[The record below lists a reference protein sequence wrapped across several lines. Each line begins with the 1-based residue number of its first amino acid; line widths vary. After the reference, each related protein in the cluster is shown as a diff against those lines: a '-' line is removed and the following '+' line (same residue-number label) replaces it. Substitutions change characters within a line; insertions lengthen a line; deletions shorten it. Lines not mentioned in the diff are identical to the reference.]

1 MQKLNKLE
9 AIPLHE
15 IANQTDPKLLEVW
28 VAEQQLVLKEEW
40 LWPQILAHYNR
51 WNLILDDGGMVDI
64 PKTLRIN
71 ICSDWELGLWRLV
84 NRVNRSH
91 LVKRQSHPS
100 SVNWSSLAPT
110 ILLAQRRDRGVPYQS
125 WPLEG
130 LDRVIPKELYECLL
144 WASHNPD
151 WSSLGSQELIEIR
164 QQGLLYK
171 TGQKQGQYKSALTT
185 WQLTGLP
192 TIWREIPRLAVTM
205 LTQIWVCHPQ
215 LRTQYLILD
224 PWQWDHMPQPLL
236 PDEIFSVVATEGPKH
251 VKVADMPWD
260 D

>member
-1 MQKLNKLE
+1 MPKLNTIE
-9 AIPLHE
+9 HIPFHE
-15 IANQTDPKLLEVW
+15 IANQTDPKLLEIW
-28 VAEQQLVLKEEW
+28 VAEQQLQSKEDW
-40 LWPQILAHYNR
+40 LWPQIVAHYTR
-51 WNLILDDGGMVDI
+51 WNLILDPNGLVDI
-64 PKTLRIN
+64 PKTLKIN

-84 NRVNRSH
+84 NRVNRSN
-91 LVKRQSHPS
+91 LVKRQSNPQ

-110 ILLAQRRDRGVPYQS
+110 ILLAQKRDRGVPYQQ

-130 LDRVIPKELYECLL
+130 LDRVISRELHESLH
-144 WASHNPD
+144 WAHQNPNFRD
-151 WSSLGSQELIEIR
+151 LGSQDLVEIR

-192 TIWREIPRLAVTM
+192 TTWRGVPKLILTM

-215 LRTQYLILD
+215 LRTPYLILD
-224 PWQWDHMPQPLL
+224 PWQWDHMPPPLL
-236 PDEIFSVVATEGPKH
+236 PDEIFSVVAVEGPKPS
-251 VKVADMPWD
+251 KVADMPWD